1 MKKQHLI
8 AVLTLICL
16 LGLGVGARAEDKPE
30 VVNVPFEFVAGG
42 KILSGG
48 TYSVS
53 RVSSADDPRLII
65 LIRSRAEGVYLRP
78 VAFDG
83 ASGEDAQLNFE
94 HLGGKYFLSKVKTSA
109 GVYTIG
115 SAVTKVAQK
124 KARHEGMSSS
134 GTD

>member
-1 MKKQHLI
+1 MKKQHLT

-16 LGLGVGARAEDKPE
+16 LGLGLGARAEDKPE

-42 KILSGG
+42 KMLSGG

-53 RVSSADDPRLII
+53 RVSSPNDPRLVI
-65 LIRSRAEGVYLRP
+65 LIRSREEGVYLQP
-78 VAFDG
+78 IAFDG

-94 HLGGKYFLSKVKTSA
+94 HVGDKYFLSKVKTSA

-115 SAVTKVAQK
+115 DAVTQVAQK
-124 KARHEGMSSS
+124 KAHHEGMSSA
-134 GTD
+134 GTN

>member
-1 MKKQHLI
+1 MKKQHLT

-53 RVSSADDPRLII
+53 RVSSAHDPRLII
-65 LIRSRAEGVYLRP
+65 LIRSREEGVYLHP

-94 HLGGKYFLSKVKTSA
+94 HVGDKYFLSKVKTSA
-109 GVYTIG
+109 GVYTIED
-115 SAVTKVAQK
+115 AVTKVVQK